1 MKTLILI
8 VILLSGL
15 MSCKNDNIT
24 SIDNTSILNTSL
36 EIKDVLPPSIN
47 SVTGGKGY
55 NTSNAANS
63 FGTYFIAE
71 LNGGSSITINGSNF
85 GNIKGSSSLFFERSS
100 GNIWSTAPNYTL
112 TVTSWTNN
120 RIVVNLKTNTNS
132 IPFQIARFRIVTSGG
147 TGSIQ
152 LSVVP
157 YIWTRQYHQCT
168 WWATKRSIENGIA
181 GFNSFYSNVN
191 KTINANYI
199 PTAKDLLSWGTSP
212 ASGYHTAYIES
223 VNVSTESGNVTRFD
237 IRISEANV
245 PLSSNGNTT
254 GPVYYT
260 TTVKIKYTN
269 GVKSF
274 VSGFNKY
281 RSTLTAGASF
291 YKDQ

>member
-1 MKTLILI
+1 MILI
-8 VILLSGL
+8 SGL
-15 MSCKNDNIT
+15 MSCNSNMTTETENIT
-24 SIDNTSILNTSL
+24 SQ
-36 EIKDVLPPSIN
+36 IKPVEANNDVSPPSI
-47 SVTGGKGY
+47 SSISGTIGF
-55 NTSNAANS
+55 NTSNAGNS
-63 FGTYFIAE
+63 FGTYYIAE
-71 LNGGSSITINGSNF
+71 LNGGSLITINGNNF
-85 GNIKGSSSLFFERSS
+85 GNIKGSSSLFFERNS
-100 GNIWSTAPNYTL
+100 GNVWSTAPNYTL
-112 TVTSWTNN
+112 TVTSWTNTI
-120 RIVVNLKTNTNS
+120 IVVNLKTNTNS
-132 IPFQIARFRIVTSGG
+132 IPIQIARFRIVTSGG

-168 WWATKRSIENGIA
+168 WWATKRSLENGIA
-181 GFNSFYSNVN
+181 GFNSYYSNVN

-223 VNVSTESGNVTRFD
+223 VNVSSESGNVARYD

-260 TTVKIKYTN
+260 TTVKIKNTN